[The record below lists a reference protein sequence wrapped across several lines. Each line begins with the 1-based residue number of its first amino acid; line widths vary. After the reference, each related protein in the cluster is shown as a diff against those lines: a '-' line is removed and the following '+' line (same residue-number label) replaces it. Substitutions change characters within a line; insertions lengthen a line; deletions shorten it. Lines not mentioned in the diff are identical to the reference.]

1 MKIEIILAFVRMIL
15 LFCVITLMVLI
26 ATKISYHDQKSF
38 KRDLNS
44 SGIILNNS
52 FSTSTMSSTNPN
64 LKLITYE
71 IGPTISGT
79 MLKKIVRLLMFSY
92 HELTFRM

>member
-1 MKIEIILAFVRMIL
+1 MKIEIVLAFIRIIL
-15 LFCVITLMVLI
+15 LSCVITLMVLI
-26 ATKISYHDQKSF
+26 ATKISNHDQKSF
-38 KRDLNS
+38 NRDLNS

-52 FSTSTMSSTNPN
+52 LSTSTISSTNPN

-79 MLKKIVRLLMFSY
+79 MLKKIVRLDIIVFIK
-92 HELTFRM
+92 